1 MDMRGCLRIQNKNTH
16 LYNYV
21 VYFTRTNQNRR
32 NKMSISITITD
43 PTDVDMALLMS
54 MFSKSYGVAGPN
66 VMPVTNDTLHDD
78 VRPIEPIA
86 QLKVQDEAII
96 LPTPQTLDV
105 DECITGV
112 VIPPP
117 PQTFD
122 VDECIT
128 GVIPPPPQ
136 TPDVDVNGEV
146 WDAEKH
152 SAAKSKLSDGTWR
165 MRRNVAKPADDD
177 EEWTHF
183 IKKFSGDYALGLIH
197 PGDKDRAFANVGIT
211 NIMQLRE
218 RPDLRKVVG
227 AIVWPA

>member
-16 LYNYV
+16 FYNYV

-66 VMPVTNDTLHDD
+66 VMPVTNDTLQMATVDD
-78 VRPIEPIA
+78 VRPI
-86 QLKVQDEAII
+86 KVQDEGII
-96 LPTPQTLDV
+96 LPPPQTLDV
-105 DECITGV
+105 DI
-112 VIPPP
+112 
-117 PQTFD
+117 
-122 VDECIT
+122 
-128 GVIPPPPQ
+128 
-136 TPDVDVNGEV
+136 NGEV

-183 IKKFSGDYALGLIH
+183 IKKFSGDYASGLIH
-197 PGDKDRAFANVGIT
+197 PGDKDRAFANVGLT
-211 NIMQLRE
+211 NIMQLRD

>member
-1 MDMRGCLRIQNKNTH
+1 
-16 LYNYV
+16 
-21 VYFTRTNQNRR
+21 
-32 NKMSISITITD
+32 MSISITITD

-54 MFSKSYGVAGPN
+54 MFSKSYGVAAPN
-66 VMPVTNDTLHDD
+66 VMPVTNDTSQMATVDV
-78 VRPIEPIA
+78 VRPIEPI
-86 QLKVQDEAII
+86 DY
-96 LPTPQTLDV
+96 
-105 DECITGV
+105 
-112 VIPPP
+112 IPPP
-117 PQTFD
+117 PQTLD

-136 TPDVDVNGEV
+136 TLDVDVNGEV

>member
-16 LYNYV
+16 FYNYV

-66 VMPVTNDTLHDD
+66 VMPVTNQMATVED

-96 LPTPQTLDV
+96 LPTPQTL
-105 DECITGV
+105 
-112 VIPPP
+112 
-117 PQTFD
+117 D

-165 MRRNVAKPADDD
+165 MRRNAAKPADDD

>member
-1 MDMRGCLRIQNKNTH
+1 
-16 LYNYV
+16 
-21 VYFTRTNQNRR
+21 
-32 NKMSISITITD
+32 MSISITITD
-43 PTDVDMALLMS
+43 PTDADMALLMS
-54 MFSKSYGVAGPN
+54 IFSKSYGVAGPN
-66 VMPVTNDTLHDD
+66 VMPVTNDTSQMATVDD
-78 VRPIEPIA
+78 VRPIE
-86 QLKVQDEAII
+86 VQDEGII
-96 LPTPQTLDV
+96 PPPPQTLDV

-112 VIPPP
+112 IQPP
-117 PQTFD
+117 PQTL
-122 VDECIT
+122 
-128 GVIPPPPQ
+128 
-136 TPDVDVNGEV
+136 DVDVNGEV

-165 MRRNVAKPADDD
+165 MRRNAAKPADDD

>member
-1 MDMRGCLRIQNKNTH
+1 MVDMRGCLRIQNKNTH
-16 LYNYV
+16 FYNYV

-66 VMPVTNDTLHDD
+66 DTSQMATVED
-78 VRPIEPIA
+78 VRPI
-86 QLKVQDEAII
+86 KVQDEAII
-96 LPTPQTLDV
+96 LPTPQTL
-105 DECITGV
+105 
-112 VIPPP
+112 
-117 PQTFD
+117 
-122 VDECIT
+122 
-128 GVIPPPPQ
+128 
-136 TPDVDVNGEV
+136 DVDVNGEV

>member
-1 MDMRGCLRIQNKNTH
+1 
-16 LYNYV
+16 
-21 VYFTRTNQNRR
+21 
-32 NKMSISITITD
+32 MSISITITD

-54 MFSKSYGVAGPN
+54 MFSKSYGVAAPN
-66 VMPVTNDTLHDD
+66 VMPVTNDTSQMAT
-78 VRPIEPIA
+78 VEPIA
-86 QLKVQDEAII
+86 QLKVQDGPYI
-96 LPTPQTLDV
+96 PPPPQTLDV
-105 DECITGV
+105 DE
-112 VIPPP
+112 
-117 PQTFD
+117 D
-122 VDECIT
+122 RIT

-136 TPDVDVNGEV
+136 TLDVDVNGEV

-165 MRRNVAKPADDD
+165 MRRNAAKPADDD
-177 EEWTHF
+177 EEWAHF

-197 PGDKDRAFANVGIT
+197 PADKDRAFANVGIT

>member
-1 MDMRGCLRIQNKNTH
+1 MWSSVLVDMRGCLRIQNKNTH

-66 VMPVTNDTLHDD
+66 DTSQMATVDV
-78 VRPIEPIA
+78 VRPIEA
-86 QLKVQDEAII
+86 QDEAII
-96 LPTPQTLDV
+96 PPPPQTLDV
-105 DECITGV
+105 DEAI
-112 VIPPP
+112 IPPP
-117 PQTFD
+117 PQTL
-122 VDECIT
+122 
-128 GVIPPPPQ
+128 
-136 TPDVDVNGEV
+136 DVDVNGEV

-165 MRRNVAKPADDD
+165 MRRNAAKPADDD

>member
-54 MFSKSYGVAGPN
+54 MFSKSYGV
-66 VMPVTNDTLHDD
+66 MPVTNDTSQMAT
-78 VRPIEPIA
+78 VEA
-86 QLKVQDEAII
+86 QDEAI
-96 LPTPQTLDV
+96 
-105 DECITGV
+105 
-112 VIPPP
+112 IPPP
-117 PQTFD
+117 PQTL
-122 VDECIT
+122 
-128 GVIPPPPQ
+128 
-136 TPDVDVNGEV
+136 DVDVNGEV

-152 SAAKSKLSDGTWR
+152 SASKSKLSDGTWR

-183 IKKFSGDYALGLIH
+183 IKKFSGDYAMGLINL
-197 PGDKDRAFANVGIT
+197 GDKDRAFANVGIT

>member
-43 PTDVDMALLMS
+43 PTDADMALLMS
-54 MFSKSYGVAGPN
+54 IFSKSYGVAGPN

-96 LPTPQTLDV
+96 
-105 DECITGV
+105 
-112 VIPPP
+112 PPP
-117 PQTFD
+117 PQTLD

-136 TPDVDVNGEV
+136 TLDVDVNGEV

-211 NIMQLRE
+211 NIMQLRD

>member
-66 VMPVTNDTLHDD
+66 VMPVTNQMATVDD
-78 VRPIEPIA
+78 VRPIEPIEPIA

-96 LPTPQTLDV
+96 LPTPQTL
-105 DECITGV
+105 
-112 VIPPP
+112 
-117 PQTFD
+117 D

-165 MRRNVAKPADDD
+165 MRRSAAKPADDD

-211 NIMQLRE
+211 NIMQLRD

>member
-1 MDMRGCLRIQNKNTH
+1 
-16 LYNYV
+16 
-21 VYFTRTNQNRR
+21 
-32 NKMSISITITD
+32 MSISITITD

-66 VMPVTNDTLHDD
+66 VMPVTNQMATVDD

-105 DECITGV
+105 DEDRTTYITGV
-112 VIPPP
+112 IQPP
-117 PQTFD
+117 PQTL
-122 VDECIT
+122 
-128 GVIPPPPQ
+128 
-136 TPDVDVNGEV
+136 DVDVNGEV

-183 IKKFSGDYALGLIH
+183 IKKFSGDYASGLIH
-197 PGDKDRAFANVGIT
+197 PGDKDRAFANVGLT
-211 NIMQLRE
+211 NIMQLRD

>member
-1 MDMRGCLRIQNKNTH
+1 
-16 LYNYV
+16 
-21 VYFTRTNQNRR
+21 
-32 NKMSISITITD
+32 MSISITITD

-66 VMPVTNDTLHDD
+66 VMPVTNDTLQMATVDD
-78 VRPIEPIA
+78 VRPIE
-86 QLKVQDEAII
+86 VQDEAII

-105 DECITGV
+105 DECITGA
-112 VIPPP
+112 IPPP

-122 VDECIT
+122 VDEDRTTYIT
-128 GVIPPPPQ
+128 GVIQPPPQ
-136 TPDVDVNGEV
+136 TLDVDVNGEV

-183 IKKFSGDYALGLIH
+183 IKKFSGDYAMGLIN

-211 NIMQLRE
+211 NIMQLRD

>member
-66 VMPVTNDTLHDD
+66 VMPVTNQMATVDD
-78 VRPIEPIA
+78 VRPIEPIEPIA

-112 VIPPP
+112 
-117 PQTFD
+117 
-122 VDECIT
+122 
-128 GVIPPPPQ
+128 VIPPPPQ

>member
-1 MDMRGCLRIQNKNTH
+1 
-16 LYNYV
+16 
-21 VYFTRTNQNRR
+21 
-32 NKMSISITITD
+32 MSISITITD

-66 VMPVTNDTLHDD
+66 DTSQMAT
-78 VRPIEPIA
+78 VE
-86 QLKVQDEAII
+86 VQDEAII
-96 LPTPQTLDV
+96 Q
-105 DECITGV
+105 
-112 VIPPP
+112 PP
-117 PQTFD
+117 PQTLD

-136 TPDVDVNGEV
+136 TLDVDVNGEV

-152 SAAKSKLSDGTWR
+152 SASKSKLSDGTWR

-211 NIMQLRE
+211 NIMQLRD